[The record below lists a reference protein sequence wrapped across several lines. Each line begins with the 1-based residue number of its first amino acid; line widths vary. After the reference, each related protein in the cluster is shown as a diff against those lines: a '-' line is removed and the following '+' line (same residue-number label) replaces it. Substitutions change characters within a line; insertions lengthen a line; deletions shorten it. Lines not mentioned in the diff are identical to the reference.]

1 MAAGGAKA
9 KAVWEL
15 VLVMPNSSTH
25 TAHGCQPD
33 EGCGRMSVQHRCAS
47 VTGRGFTPGNAIE
60 GVYQGLT
67 FSLVLVLLDEEE
79 ALGDGLWVC

>member
-1 MAAGGAKA
+1 M
-9 KAVWEL
+9 VECRY
-15 VLVMPNSSTH
+15 ST
-25 TAHGCQPD
+25 GD
-33 EGCGRMSVQHRCAS
+33 AS

>member
-1 MAAGGAKA
+1 MDASRTRS
-9 KAVWEL
+9 VVECRY
-15 VLVMPNSSTH
+15 ST
-25 TAHGCQPD
+25 GD
-33 EGCGRMSVQHRCAS
+33 AS

-60 GVYQGLT
+60 GIYQGLT